1 MSQVLQVLDIFEICI
16 ARFPNFSVRQ
26 KWPALVSSN
35 QKSMMVIATIYV
47 EIIYNSYLIVN
58 SRRRLNVS

>member
-16 ARFPNFSVRQ
+16 ARFSNFSVRQ